1 MMKAFGKGGTSPAI
15 SKSSCPSSRWP
26 TDEEVAEHAGDLGTL
41 GGPKAESGEA
51 PEREAAAASRSGTGC
66 APKGLE
72 LGERSTHAHASAA
85 ARQLEG

>member
-1 MMKAFGKGGTSPAI
+1 M

-51 PEREAAAASRSGTGC
+51 PERKAAAASRSGTGC

-72 LGERSTHAHASAA
+72 LGERS
-85 ARQLEG
+85 RLWLERGPNES